1 MANFYYEN
9 QYSKDDDDEG
19 KKKKKSILDNTNSP
33 KEGKGR
39 ADDILSMIR
48 SRNNPNIDYQLP
60 DPPKKVESKKL
71 REILNKISEEDPE
84 VPDYWDTPIY
94 KMGYDE
100 GFIDGEKDGWN
111 QATKHYYETLDA
123 IKVLIKREQQ

>member
-1 MANFYYEN
+1 MATFYYEN
-9 QYSKDDDDEG
+9 EYSKDDDDEG

-48 SRNNPNIDYQLP
+48 SRNNPNIDY
-60 DPPKKVESKKL
+60 DAPPKKVESKKL

-100 GFIDGEKDGWN
+100 GFSDGEKDGWN